1 MENKNKNKILIL
13 INLILITVLIIDFY
27 QLKNVIPI
35 QHNDWLL
42 TWDILG
48 IEYVGAT
55 EKEVKMKLGNPN
67 STRQLLVGEKPLIE
81 VWNGLHRFQKH
92 RKDTLIFKE
101 LHYKQDE
108 MDFYLWLLPDRD
120 STWRVVDGVKYNPKD
135 VSISMYSI
143 VHP

>member
-1 MENKNKNKILIL
+1 MENKNKILIL

-135 VSISMYSI
+135 VSFSMYSI

>member
-1 MENKNKNKILIL
+1 MENKNKILIL

-35 QHNDWLL
+35 QHNDRLL
-42 TWDILG
+42 MWDILG

-67 STRQLLVGEKPLIE
+67 STRQILVGEKPLIE

-135 VSISMYSI
+135 VSFSMYSI
-143 VHP
+143 VQP

>member
-1 MENKNKNKILIL
+1 MENKNKILIL

-35 QHNDWLL
+35 QHNDWPL

-67 STRQLLVGEKPLIE
+67 STRQILVGEKPLIE

-101 LHYKQDE
+101 LHYEQDE

-135 VSISMYSI
+135 VSFSMYSI

>member
-1 MENKNKNKILIL
+1 MENKNKILIL
-13 INLILITVLIIDFY
+13 INLILIIVLIIDFY

-135 VSISMYSI
+135 VSFSMYSI

>member
-1 MENKNKNKILIL
+1 
-13 INLILITVLIIDFY
+13 
-27 QLKNVIPI
+27 
-35 QHNDWLL
+35 
-42 TWDILG
+42 
-48 IEYVGAT
+48 
-55 EKEVKMKLGNPN
+55 MKLGNPN
-67 STRQLLVGEKPLIE
+67 STRQILVGEKPLIE

-135 VSISMYSI
+135 VSFSMYSI
-143 VHP
+143 VQP